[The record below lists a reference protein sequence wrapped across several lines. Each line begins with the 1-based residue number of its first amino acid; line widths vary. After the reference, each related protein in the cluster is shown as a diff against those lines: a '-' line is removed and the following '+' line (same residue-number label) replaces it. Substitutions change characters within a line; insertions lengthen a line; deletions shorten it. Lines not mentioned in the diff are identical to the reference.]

1 MLISKIDVLCSKV
14 EIKKNSKGEAYLL
27 IDLLDIQSGDSFN
40 VMSKEIELMGKL
52 KPMTKYKIDL
62 SLTSSKFGLK
72 LDLKNIIEELGG
84 I

>member
-1 MLISKIDVLCSKV
+1 MKINKIDMLCSKV

-27 IDLLDIQSGDSFN
+27 IDLLDIASGDAFN
-40 VMSKEIELMGKL
+40 IMSKDIELMSKL
-52 KPMTKYKIDL
+52 KPMTKYEVDL

>member
-1 MLISKIDVLCSKV
+1 MKINKIDMLCSKV

-27 IDLLDIQSGDSFN
+27 IDLLDIVSGDAFN
-40 VMSKEIELMGKL
+40 IISKDIELMSKL
-52 KPMTKYKIDL
+52 KPMTKYKVDL

-72 LDLKNIIEELGG
+72 LDLNNIIEELGG